1 MSQRKNTGGQQ
12 IGRPVDQDAWTSP
25 GAPTEW
31 EADTDVMPPEYCRQ
45 LLKISR
51 QLKQAQ

>member
-1 MSQRKNTGGQQ
+1 MSHRKNTGGQSG
-12 IGRPVDQDAWTSP
+12 IPLDQDARKSS
-25 GAPTEW
+25 GNATEW

-51 QLKQAQ
+51 ELKQQQ

>member
-12 IGRPVDQDAWTSP
+12 IGMPVDQEWKSP
-25 GAPTEW
+25 GTATEW

>member
-1 MSQRKNTGGQQ
+1 MSHRKNAGGV
-12 IGRPVDQDAWTSP
+12 GMPPDEGTWKNS
-25 GAPTEW
+25 GAASDW

-51 QLKQAQ
+51 QLKPPE